1 MLFKRNIWAAMLAGM
16 LLAGTNVSAQV
27 LYSCDFENPT
37 ENAAWTINKTS
48 NARPLSGF
56 NNIWYIGAA
65 GNCATGTNGLYI
77 AAKTDTAT
85 NAAVPI
91 TGPIDYVVSYRD
103 NISLGAP
110 GTYALSFDWRCAGK
124 STDMLSVFWFPSTY
138 TSNTNSNYG
147 AASLPTAW
155 TAYKIGDFRGSPIW
169 QSAYITFTSTTA
181 SGKLLLVW
189 YQSGG
194 GVTNPPAAID
204 NIEIGTV
211 GCSAPTGLKYNS
223 NGSLSWN
230 GTAASYDVRY
240 SNTNANTWT
249 VVTGVTGNSFP
260 VSGITEGYYMFQVRA
275 NCADGT
281 HSKWV
286 SVEQFAFL
294 KGLRCVDFMDLDST
308 AMCYT
313 GSSDNTSYNAKQHA
327 GKVDHGYQSI
337 QSQHTIHYI
346 PGETDERTNGGLRTI
361 PYGEVASVRL
371 GNWAASYGAECIEYK
386 LKVQPGASDILKLK
400 YAVVLE
406 YASHHQPGDA
416 EFGPHGSNEQSH
428 FYLSIMDAQGHIL
441 DEGCSSFNFSPSPAA
456 LSDPTWH
463 LTEYGSL
470 DVMWKDWTEVSIS
483 LAKYIGK
490 TITIHL
496 ATYDCTASAHFGY
509 AYFAINC
516 ENGQL
521 EGISCGDYSTDHFTA
536 PAGFNYRW
544 YRQNDRNKTVLDTAR
559 TFHIATSDTT
569 VYLVDVINKINNCY
583 YVLTANPNP
592 RFPETKVTYQASQK
606 DCQNMVRFNNQS
618 GVVLINRVTG
628 VKTISDEKL
637 DDISWD
643 FGDGTPI
650 IHSVDSVIEH
660 TFPQSGGTFTVK
672 VKSSMSGGTC
682 EDEQIYTITLP
693 ELGDKRVETVVPYC
707 FDGKTPYVYNG
718 VSHYES
724 FQDSAVY
731 HLASDCDSTDV
742 LTVNF
747 MSTVTSELYDTICH
761 EVYNYTYNGTVYPDA
776 GDYPVKF
783 QSYLGCDSIVTLH
796 LYKHPQ
802 PQIQVDT
809 AFASCADEISG
820 LFIPYILRD
829 ADKTVDRIDVLMD
842 DEAVANGFAPA
853 FTFGPGEPLY
863 IDWPVD
869 INPNIYQG
877 RVVFSSQECISYS
890 YDFKIE
896 LYYPSATLDQKNGVV
911 AIMNEG
917 YNGGYNFL
925 SYQWYR
931 NGERMEGE
939 TKSYVRVSDEKDM
952 NAEYYVVVLRN
963 EDNVVLRTCPI
974 IYTGGGWRD
983 ALDKVT
989 EDAKAV
995 KVIRDGNLYIIRD
1008 GVWYTVL
1015 GTVMKH
1021 EQ

>member
-1 MLFKRNIWAAMLAGM
+1 MLAGM

-56 NNIWYIGAA
+56 KNIWYIGAA
-65 GNCATGTNGLYI
+65 GNCANGTNGLYI

-103 NISLGAP
+103 NINLGAP

-155 TAYKIGDFRGSPIW
+155 TTYKIGDFRGSPIW

-204 NIEIGTV
+204 NIEILGNST
-211 GCSAPTGLKYNS
+211 CNQPTNLKYNS
-223 NGSLSWN
+223 SGTLSWQ
-230 GTAASYDVRY
+230 GTASTYDVRY
-240 SNTNANTWT
+240 SNTNQDTWT
-249 VVTGVTGNSFP
+249 IINGVTTNSCPITGVT
-260 VSGITEGYYMFQVRA
+260 EGFYVFQVRS
-275 NCADGT
+275 NCGGT
-281 HSKWV
+281 HSPW
-286 SVEQFAFL
+286 SSISQFAYL
-294 KGLRCVDFMDLDST
+294 KGIRCLDFMDLDS
-308 AMCYT
+308 AICYRGPFDNVT
-313 GSSDNTSYNAKQHA
+313 GHSATVI
-327 GKVDHGYQSI
+327 GKVDHGYASVE
-337 QSQHTIHYI
+337 SFHTVHYM
-346 PGETDERTNGGLRTI
+346 PGETDPRAEGLLTTI
-361 PYGEVASVRL
+361 PEGEVASVRL
-371 GNWAASYGAECIEYK
+371 GNWRDDPSIANQGAGEAIEYK
-386 LKVQPGASDILKLK
+386 YKVTAGQSDIMVIQ
-400 YAVVLE
+400 YAVVMEKPGHNDGTDPHFTLE
-406 YASHHQPGDA
+406 
-416 EFGPHGSNEQSH
+416 
-428 FYLSIMDAQGHIL
+428 IL
-441 DEGCSSFNFSPSPAA
+441 DSRGRQISPATCFKADFAAASNTPEA
-456 LSDPTWH
+456 LVGWH
-463 LTEYGSL
+463 EWEPGSSSGIPGVGSSPIIWKPWTTISVSLRNFIGQTLTIRFTT
-470 DVMWKDWTEVSIS
+470 M
-483 LAKYIGK
+483 
-490 TITIHL
+490 
-496 ATYDCTASAHFGY
+496 DCRQSAHWAY
-509 AYFAINC
+509 AYFTIGC
-516 ENGQL
+516 TSGDLQ
-521 EGISCGDYSTDHFTA
+521 GITCGDYETDHFTA
-536 PAGFNYRW
+536 PGGFNYAW
-544 YRQNDRNKTVLDTAR
+544 YKASDTRRTNVLGTDSVYSISKTDTA
-559 TFHIATSDTT
+559 TYI
-569 VYLVDVINKINNCY
+569 VDVISKTADACY
-583 YVLTANPNP
+583 YTLTANPNP

-618 GVVLINRVTG
+618 GVVLINRITG

-776 GDYPVKF
+776 GDYPVKY

>member
-1 MLFKRNIWAAMLAGM
+1 MLAAM

-37 ENAAWTINKTS
+37 ENANWTL
-48 NARPLSGF
+48 NAISSQKNLSDWK
-56 NNIWYIGAA
+56 NIWRIGAP
-65 GNCATGTNGLYI
+65 GNCAQGDAGLYI
-77 AAKTDTAT
+77 CTHTDTSNIA
-85 NAAVPI
+85 I
-91 TGPIDYVVSYRD
+91 TSMTTDFIVSYRD
-103 NISLGAP
+103 NINLGAP
-110 GTYALSFDWRCAGK
+110 GTYTISFDWRAMGK
-124 STDMLSVFWFPSTY
+124 GGDALYVYWIPSTY
-138 TSNTNSNYG
+138 TKNTNSG
-147 AASLPTAW
+147 VGVASIPAALEG
-155 TAYKIGDFRGSPIW
+155 YKIASATGMHGSTIW
-169 QSAYITFTSTTA
+169 QSYSGSFTATTA
-181 SGKLLLVW
+181 TGKLMFLW
-189 YQSGG
+189 FQIGG
-194 GVTNPPAAID
+194 SAINPPAAVD
-204 NIEIGTV
+204 NIEISMGSCT
-211 GCSAPTGLKYNS
+211 APTNFKYNS
-223 NGSLSWN
+223 TGTLTWNGS
-230 GTAASYDVRY
+230 AASYDVRY

-249 VVTGVTGNSFP
+249 VVNGVTGNTCP

-286 SVEQFAFL
+286 SVEQFAFV
-294 KGLRCVDFMDLDST
+294 KGVRCLDFMDLDST
-308 AMCYT
+308 AICYT
-313 GSSDNTSYNAKQHA
+313 GSSNNTNYNAKQTA
-327 GKVDHGYQSI
+327 GKVDFGYRSI
-337 QSQHTIHYI
+337 QSQHTIHYV
-346 PGETDERTNGGLRTI
+346 PGETDERTNGALRTI
-361 PYGEVASVRL
+361 PEGEVASVRL
-371 GNWAASYGAECIEYK
+371 GNWAANYGAECIEYK

-406 YASHHQPGDA
+406 YASHHVPGGP
-416 EFGPHGSNEQSH
+416 ELGPHGSDEQSH
-428 FYLSIMDAQGHIL
+428 FYVSIL
-441 DEGCSSFNFSPSPAA
+441 DARGQQQDVGCSTFDFSPTPNS

-463 LTEYGSL
+463 MTQWGS
-470 DVMWKDWTEVSIS
+470 DDIMWKEWTEVSIS
-483 LAKYIGK
+483 LAKYVGQ

-496 ATYDCTASAHFGY
+496 ATYDCTASAHMGY

-536 PAGFNYRW
+536 PDGFKYRW
-544 YRQNDRNKTVLDTAR
+544 YRQDDRSKTVLDTAR
-559 TFHIATSDTT
+559 TFHITTSDTT

-592 RFPETKVTYQASQK
+592 RFPETKVTYQTSQK
-606 DCQNMVRFNNQS
+606 DCQNVVRFSNKS
-618 GVVLINRVTG
+618 GVVLINRSTG
-628 VKTISDEKL
+628 VKTIADEKL
-637 DDISWD
+637 DDVSWN
-643 FGDGTPI
+643 FGDGSTI
-650 IHSVDSVIEH
+650 VHSVDSVIEH
-660 TFPQSGGTFTVK
+660 TFPQSGGTFSVK
-672 VKSSMSGGTC
+672 VKSMMSGGTC
-682 EDEQIYTITLP
+682 DDEKIYNISLP
-693 ELGDKRVETVVPYC
+693 QLGDKRVETVVPYC
-707 FDGKTPYVYNG
+707 YDGKTPYVYNG

-761 EVYNYTYNGTVYPDA
+761 EVYNYTYNGTVYPEA
-776 GDYPVKF
+776 GDYPVKYV
-783 QSYLGCDSIVTLH
+783 SYLGCDSIVTLH

-802 PQIQVDT
+802 PKITVDT

-820 LFIPYILRD
+820 MVIPYLLVD

-842 DEAVANGFAPA
+842 DEAVANGFAPSFA
-853 FTFGPGEPLY
+853 FKPGDELY
-863 IDWPVD
+863 INWPAD

-911 AIMNEG
+911 AIMNDG
-917 YNGGYNFL
+917 YNGGYNFT

-931 NGERMEGE
+931 NGERLEGE

-952 NAEYYVVVLRN
+952 DAEYYVVVLRN

-983 ALDKVT
+983 ALEKVT
-989 EDAKAV
+989 EESKAV